1 MHNLPN
7 RDHGVSSEALGNR
20 SVDVQSA
27 ALNYI
32 SAHLVHECSRLGIG
46 GNLIPSDFFL
56 ILGRIA
62 KTILQ
67 GATERQTTVLNLER
81 AIQEFNSEI
90 LTFGTSVGF
99 RTFDTVHGNAY
110 FTLGSAYVAR
120 YFAGRGFGE
129 TGCGEATI
137 TFPTWR

>member
-1 MHNLPN
+1 L
-7 RDHGVSSEALGNR
+7 
-20 SVDVQSA
+20 DVQSA

-32 SAHLVHECSRLGIG
+32 SAHLAHECSRLGIG

-67 GATERQTTVLNLER
+67 GATERQTTVVNLEK

-90 LTFGTSVGF
+90 LTFGASVGF
-99 RTFDTVHGNAY
+99 RTFDTVHGTAS
-110 FTLGSAYVAR
+110 FTVVSAYVAR
-120 YFAGRGFGE
+120 YLAGCGFGE
-129 TGCGEATI
+129 TGCGKATI
-137 TFPTWR
+137 TFSTWR